1 MNFDFGKLQDR
12 LALGAG
18 ALALS
23 ACISLPAQAVTLVN
37 GGFETGDLTGWT
49 TVGLLIGNDSGVVD
63 ASYSLPIYDGTY
75 SFASGPVA
83 AAGTLSQSVAV
94 VPGASYTLSFYLAN
108 LDTAGGPS
116 SFSVQ
121 LGSTTFS
128 LPSNFIA
135 FSYSKFTVNTVAT
148 GPSLGLTFSF
158 YNVPSFWMLD
168 DAVLTGPTPVPEPET
183 WALMGA
189 GVLGVAFMAARRRRQ
204 G

>member
-1 MNFDFGKLQDR
+1 MNIDFSKLQHR

-23 ACISLPAQAVTLVN
+23 ASICLPAQAVSLVN

-49 TVGLLIGNDSGVVD
+49 TAGLLIGSDSGVVD

-83 AAGTLSQSVAV
+83 GPGTLSQSLAV
-94 VPGASYTLSFYLAN
+94 VPSATYTLTFYLAN
-108 LDTAGGPS
+108 LDSAGGPS

-128 LPSNFIA
+128 LPNNFIP
-135 FSYSKFTVNTVAT
+135 FSYSKFTVVTVAT
-148 GPSLGLTFSF
+148 GPTLGLTFSF

-189 GVLGVAFMAARRRRQ
+189 GVLGVGFMAVRRRRQ